1 MSDENKVVLSEDME
15 KFVSYIEGLT
25 VLELSKLVKALEER
39 LGVSAAA
46 PVAVAAAGAAA
57 GPAAAPA
64 EEKTEFDVILADAGA
79 NKINVIKEVRAITG
93 LGLKEAKD
101 LVTEAPK
108 AVKTAVSKDEA
119 AQIKAKLE
127 AAGAKVE
134 VK

>member
-1 MSDENKVVLSEDME
+1 MSDETTITVDAKME
-15 KFVSYIEGLT
+15 EFISYIENLT
-25 VLELSKLVKALEER
+25 VLEVSKLVKALEER

-57 GPAAAPA
+57 PAAAV
-64 EEKTEFDVILADAGA
+64 EEKTEFDVILVDGGA
-79 NKINVIKEVRAITG
+79 EKIKVIKEVRTITG

-108 AVKTAVSKDEA
+108 PLKTGVSKEEA
-119 AQIKAKLE
+119 AQLKAKLE
-127 AAGAKVE
+127 EVGAKVE